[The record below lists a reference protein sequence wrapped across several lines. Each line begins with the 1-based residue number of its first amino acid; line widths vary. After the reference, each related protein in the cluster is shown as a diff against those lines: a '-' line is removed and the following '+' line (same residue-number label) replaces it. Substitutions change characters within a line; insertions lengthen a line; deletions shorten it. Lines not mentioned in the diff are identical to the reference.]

1 MGSFCLI
8 WNDLI
13 FAPSIGFGYGIEL
26 QKKISVYANMDVF
39 IHLTTADFLKKK
51 KKKKKRIGSP
61 FAFYFNKVL
70 YRFARWVISTTHK
83 LKITI
88 THLLTKQRIYVM
100 IHRLR
105 TFGFW
110 MKRDQFCLILL
121 LLVNLRSSIC
131 VWPGSGK
138 KFILKGFQLFY
149 LIFFSAMALLKT
161 CFSRAFLFSFCHSQ
175 AS

>member
-1 MGSFCLI
+1 MKWPHLRAIHWFWLWNRIAKKKLVYTQI
-8 WNDLI
+8 WMYLRK
-13 FAPSIGFGYGIEL
+13 P
-26 QKKISVYANMDVF
+26 ISQ
-39 IHLTTADFLKKK
+39 K

-70 YRFARWVISTTHK
+70 YRFGRWVISTTHK

-88 THLLTKQRIYVM
+88 THILTKQRIYVV

-121 LLVNLRSSIC
+121 LLVNLQILDMCLARFR
-131 VWPGSGK
+131 K
-138 KFILKGFQLFY
+138 KIHFKRVPTFLFDFF
-149 LIFFSAMALLKT
+149 LCNGTIKNLFFS
-161 CFSRAFLFSFCHSQ
+161 SLFI
-175 AS
+175 

>member
-39 IHLTTADFLKKK
+39 IHLTTADFLKE

-70 YRFARWVISTTHK
+70 YRFGRWVISTTHK

-88 THLLTKQRIYVM
+88 THLLTKQRIYVV

-121 LLVNLRSSIC
+121 LLVNLQILDMC
-131 VWPGSGK
+131 LDVFIHLTTANFLKEK
-138 KFILKGFQLFY
+138 KRK
-149 LIFFSAMALLKT
+149 KKKKKE
-161 CFSRAFLFSFCHSQ
+161 
-175 AS
+175 

>member
-1 MGSFCLI
+1 MKWPYLRAIHWFWL
-8 WNDLI
+8 WNRI
-13 FAPSIGFGYGIEL
+13 AK
-26 QKKISVYANMDVF
+26 KKISVYANMDVF
-39 IHLTTADFLKKK
+39 IHLTTADLFKKK

-70 YRFARWVISTTHK
+70 YRFGRWVISTTHK

>member
-1 MGSFCLI
+1 MKWPYLRAIHWFWLWNRIAKKKLVYTQI
-8 WNDLI
+8 WMYL
-13 FAPSIGFGYGIEL
+13 SIWL
-26 QKKISVYANMDVF
+26 QPISS
-39 IHLTTADFLKKK
+39 KKK

-70 YRFARWVISTTHK
+70 YRFGRWVISTTHK

-121 LLVNLRSSIC
+121 LLVNLQILDMCLARFR
-131 VWPGSGK
+131 K
-138 KFILKGFQLFY
+138 KIHFKRVP
-149 LIFFSAMALLKT
+149 T
-161 CFSRAFLFSFCHSQ
+161 FLFDFFLCNDTIKNLFLSSLFI
-175 AS
+175 

>member
-1 MGSFCLI
+1 MTSSSRHPLVLVMESNCK
-8 WNDLI
+8 
-13 FAPSIGFGYGIEL
+13 
-26 QKKISVYANMDVF
+26 KKISVYANMDVF
-39 IHLTTADFLKKK
+39 TKADFLKKKKK

-70 YRFARWVISTTHK
+70 YRFGRWVISTTHK

-121 LLVNLRSSIC
+121 LLVNLQ
-131 VWPGSGK
+131 
-138 KFILKGFQLFY
+138 ILDMCLARFREKIHFKRVPTFLFDFF
-149 LIFFSAMALLKT
+149 LCNGTIKNLFFS
-161 CFSRAFLFSFCHSQ
+161 SLFI
-175 AS
+175 

>member
-39 IHLTTADFLKKK
+39 IHLTTADFLKEKK

-70 YRFARWVISTTHK
+70 YRFGRWVISTTHK

-88 THLLTKQRIYVM
+88 THLLTKQRIYVV
-100 IHRLR
+100 IHRLHIWILDETWSILSNPPSLSKSPDPR
-105 TFGFW
+105 YVFGQVQEKIHFKRVPTFLFDFFLCNGTI
-110 MKRDQFCLILL
+110 K
-121 LLVNLRSSIC
+121 NL
-131 VWPGSGK
+131 
-138 KFILKGFQLFY
+138 
-149 LIFFSAMALLKT
+149 FFS
-161 CFSRAFLFSFCHSQ
+161 SLFI
-175 AS
+175 

>member
-39 IHLTTADFLKKK
+39 IHLTTADFLKEKK

-70 YRFARWVISTTHK
+70 YRFGRWVISTTHK

-88 THLLTKQRIYVM
+88 THLLTKQRIYVV

-121 LLVNLRSSIC
+121 LLVNLQILDMCLARFR
-131 VWPGSGK
+131 K
-138 KFILKGFQLFY
+138 KIHFERVPTFLFDFF
-149 LIFFSAMALLKT
+149 LCNGTIKNLFFS
-161 CFSRAFLFSFCHSQ
+161 SLFI
-175 AS
+175 

>member
-1 MGSFCLI
+1 MKWPYLRAIHWFWL
-8 WNDLI
+8 WNRIAKKKLEYTQI
-13 FAPSIGFGYGIEL
+13 CIYPSDY
-26 QKKISVYANMDVF
+26 SR
-39 IHLTTADFLKKK
+39 FLKKKK

-70 YRFARWVISTTHK
+70 YRFGRWVISTTHK

-121 LLVNLRSSIC
+121 LLVNLQILDMCLARFR
-131 VWPGSGK
+131 K
-138 KFILKGFQLFY
+138 KIHFKRVP
-149 LIFFSAMALLKT
+149 T
-161 CFSRAFLFSFCHSQ
+161 FLFDFFLCNDTIKNLFLSSLFI
-175 AS
+175 

>member
-1 MGSFCLI
+1 MILSSRHPLVLVMESNCK
-8 WNDLI
+8 
-13 FAPSIGFGYGIEL
+13 
-26 QKKISVYANMDVF
+26 KKISVYANMDVF
-39 IHLTTADFLKKK
+39 IHLTTADFLKEKK

-70 YRFARWVISTTHK
+70 YRFGRWVISTTHK

-88 THLLTKQRIYVM
+88 THLLTKQRIYVV

-121 LLVNLRSSIC
+121 LLVNLQILDMC
-131 VWPGSGK
+131 LDVFIHLTTANFLKEK
-138 KFILKGFQLFY
+138 KK
-149 LIFFSAMALLKT
+149 KKKKKE
-161 CFSRAFLFSFCHSQ
+161 
-175 AS
+175 

>member
-1 MGSFCLI
+1 MKWPHLRAIHWFWLWNRIAKKKLVYTQI
-8 WNDLI
+8 WMYLRK
-13 FAPSIGFGYGIEL
+13 P
-26 QKKISVYANMDVF
+26 ISQ
-39 IHLTTADFLKKK
+39 K